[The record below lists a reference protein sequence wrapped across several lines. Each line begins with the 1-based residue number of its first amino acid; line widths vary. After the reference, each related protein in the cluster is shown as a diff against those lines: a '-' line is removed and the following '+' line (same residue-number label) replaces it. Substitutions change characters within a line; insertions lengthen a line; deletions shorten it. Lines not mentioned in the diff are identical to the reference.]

1 MEKPM
6 SANTHDDRIAVPIS
20 EACRIS
26 GIGRSKLYEM
36 IKTGDV
42 RIAKVGRRSLV
53 LIESLRA
60 LLSARAT

>member
-6 SANTHDDRIAVPIS
+6 SANTHDDHIAVPIS

-42 RIAKVGRRSLV
+42 QVAKIGRRSLV
-53 LIESLRA
+53 LIESLKA
-60 LLSARAT
+60 LLLTRAA

>member
-1 MEKPM
+1 M
-6 SANTHDDRIAVPIS
+6 SANRHDDRIAVPIS

-53 LIESLRA
+53 LIESLKA
-60 LLSARAT
+60 LLSTRAV

>member
-1 MEKPM
+1 M

-53 LIESLRA
+53 LIQVPESAAVDEGGVR
-60 LLSARAT
+60 